1 MTVVMHS
8 GVGAPAPLDTSTWCA
23 PASEA
28 EVRLL
33 ESIDD
38 PVLDVGCGPGRMV
51 TALAERGIPAL
62 GIDASPAA
70 TALAGSAGATVLCR
84 SIFERLPGEG
94 RWRSVL
100 LLDGNIGIGGDP
112 VRLLTRIASLL
123 AAGGVALV
131 EVEPPGQP
139 TRIGQALLETDHGPG
154 PWFPWAWVSADDL
167 HSIAAVADLQPVR
180 WHRLDRRWIG
190 ALTAAQP

>member
-1 MTVVMHS
+1 M
-8 GVGAPAPLDTSTWCA
+8 
-23 PASEA
+23 
-28 EVRLL
+28 
-33 ESIDD
+33 
-38 PVLDVGCGPGRMV
+38 
-51 TALAERGIPAL
+51 
-62 GIDASPAA
+62 
-70 TALAGSAGATVLCR
+70 LCR

-139 TRIGQALLETDHGPG
+139 TRIGQALLETHHGPG

-167 HSIAAVADLQPVR
+167 HSIAAAADLQPVR